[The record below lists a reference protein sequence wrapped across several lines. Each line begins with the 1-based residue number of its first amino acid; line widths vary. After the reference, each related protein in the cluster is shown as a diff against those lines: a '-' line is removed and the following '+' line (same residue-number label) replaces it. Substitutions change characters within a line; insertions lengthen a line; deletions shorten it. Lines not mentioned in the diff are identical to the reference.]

1 MGTTLHGALVTLR
14 PTTVDDVP
22 ELARIRATPEVYRYW
37 GGGPDLT
44 AAVTQDLA
52 DTDLHH
58 YVIELAGRVVGGI
71 QWSEETDPDYRHA
84 QIDIFV
90 DPAVHGRGIGTDA
103 VRTLARHL
111 VTAQRHHRL
120 TIDPA
125 ADNAAAIACYRKVG
139 FRPVGVMRRYE
150 RGPDGEWHDNL
161 LMDLLAE
168 ELIEG
173 STDADAR

>member
-1 MGTTLHGALVTLR
+1 VSLVSTTLSGALVTLR
-14 PTTVDDVP
+14 PTTVEDVP
-22 ELARIRATPEVYRYW
+22 ELARIRATPEVYRRF
-37 GGGPDLT
+37 GGGS
-44 AAVTQDLA
+44 DLA
-52 DTDLHH
+52 EAVASDLAEADVHH
-58 YVIELAGRVVGGI
+58 HVIEWDGRVVGGI

-90 DPAVHGRGIGTDA
+90 DPAVHGHGLGTDA

-111 VTAQRHHRL
+111 VTAHGHHRL
-120 TIDPA
+120 VIDPA

-150 RGPDGEWHDNL
+150 RGPDGQWHDGL

-168 ELIEG
+168 EIV
-173 STDADAR
+173 DA

>member
-1 MGTTLHGALVTLR
+1 VSTTLHGALVMLR
-14 PTTVDDVP
+14 PATVDDVP
-22 ELARIRATPEVYRYW
+22 ELARIRATPEVYQRW

-44 AAVTQDLA
+44 TTVTQNLA

-58 YVIELAGRVVGGI
+58 YVIELDGRVVGGI

-111 VTAQRHHRL
+111 IAAHGHHRL

-125 ADNAAAIACYRKVG
+125 VDNAAAIACYRKVG

-168 ELIEG
+168 ELIDG
-173 STDADAR
+173 STEAEAR

>member
-1 MGTTLHGALVTLR
+1 MTTTLHGALVTLR
-14 PTTVDDVP
+14 PATVDDGP
-22 ELARIRATPEVYRYW
+22 ELVRIRATPEVYRWW
-37 GGGPDLT
+37 GGGSDLT
-44 AAVTQDLA
+44 AAVTRDLA
-52 DTDLHH
+52 DPDQHC

-111 VTAQRHHRL
+111 VTARGHHRVV
-120 TIDPA
+120 IDPA

-150 RGPDGEWHDNL
+150 RGPDGQWHDNL
-161 LMDLLAE
+161 LMDLLADE
-168 ELIEG
+168 IIDG
-173 STDADAR
+173 SQGA